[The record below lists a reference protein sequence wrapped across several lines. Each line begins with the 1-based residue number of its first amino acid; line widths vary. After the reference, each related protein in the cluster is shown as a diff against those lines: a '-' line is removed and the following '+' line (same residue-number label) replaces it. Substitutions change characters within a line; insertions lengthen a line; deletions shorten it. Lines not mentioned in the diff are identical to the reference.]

1 MADQSQSSD
10 VESRPE
16 SLTSVAWELIQDA
29 LRGLRFGQVLLVV
42 HEGTI
47 VQVERT
53 ERKRIPRVNEGS

>member
-10 VESRPE
+10 TE
-16 SLTSVAWELIQDA
+16 SLTEPLTSAAWEVIQGA

-42 HEGTI
+42 HEGAI

-53 ERKRIPRVNEGS
+53 ERKRLSRMSGTL

>member
-16 SLTSVAWELIQDA
+16 SLNSAAWDVIQES

-42 HEGTI
+42 HEGAI

-53 ERKRIPRVNEGS
+53 ERKRVTKVAEGS

>member
-10 VESRPE
+10 VESLPE
-16 SLTSVAWELIQDA
+16 SLPPAAWDLIQDS

-42 HEGTI
+42 HEGAI

-53 ERKRIPRVNEGS
+53 ERKRIPRTGDGL

>member
-10 VESRPE
+10 VESLPE
-16 SLTSVAWELIQDA
+16 SLIPAAWDLIQES
-29 LRGLRFGQVLLVV
+29 LRGLRIGQVLLIV

-53 ERKRIPRVNEGS
+53 ERKRISRAVESS

>member
-1 MADQSQSSD
+1 MADQSQPSD
-10 VESRPE
+10 VEPRSE
-16 SLTSVAWELIQDA
+16 SLTPAAWDLIQDS

-53 ERKRIPRVNEGS
+53 ERKRISRTGESS